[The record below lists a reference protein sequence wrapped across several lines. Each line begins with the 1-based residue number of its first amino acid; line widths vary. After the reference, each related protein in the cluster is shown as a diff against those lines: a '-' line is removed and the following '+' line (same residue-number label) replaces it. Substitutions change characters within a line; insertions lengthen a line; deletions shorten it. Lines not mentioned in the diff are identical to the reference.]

1 MFDAVILAGGG
12 KDEPLTR
19 QEGVANK
26 AFIDLYGRP
35 MLTHILDALS
45 GAASIGKVAVV
56 GPEKELAGLL
66 EKGARFVPVAEEGGM
81 LENVAAGLKPVEQQ
95 RPALVLTADIPLISA
110 ATIEGFLKLCA
121 PFDGDF
127 YYPILSR
134 ESCLERFPQMKR
146 TYVRLREGHFTG
158 GNMALLRP
166 DWFVRSRHRLDL
178 FVAFRKRPLRLF
190 SILPASFVFKFLFKR
205 LTVGDLESYLSE
217 MLQAKARAVPCD
229 LVEIGTDVDKISDLE
244 VVRQVL
250 QAKIAPPG
258 N

>member
-19 QEGVANK
+19 REGVANK
-26 AFIDLYGRP
+26 AFIDLFGRP
-35 MLTHILDALS
+35 MLAHILDALA
-45 GAASIGKVAVV
+45 GAASIGKAAVV
-56 GPEKELAGLL
+56 GPEKELSRLL
-66 EKGARFVPVAEEGGM
+66 EKGACFIPVPEEGAM
-81 LENVAAGLKPVEQQ
+81 LENVAAGLKAVDQKQPV
-95 RPALVLTADIPLISA
+95 LILTADIPLIRA
-110 ATIEGFLKLCA
+110 DTIEGFLKLCA

-134 ESCLERFPQMKR
+134 ESCLKRFPEMKR
-146 TYVRLREGHFTG
+146 TYVRLREGYYTG

-166 DWFVRSRHRLDL
+166 DWFARCRDRLDL
-178 FVAFRKRPLRLF
+178 FVAFRKKPLKLFRL
-190 SILPASFVFKFLFKR
+190 LPGSFIFKYLLNR

-217 MLQAKARAVPCD
+217 MLQARARAVPCD

-250 QAKIAPPG
+250 RD
-258 N
+258 